1 MSEIIQPASTPAP
14 KSTNTMAILSLVAGI
29 AGLSFVPFLGS
40 IIAVILGP
48 IAKREIAAS
57 AGAQTGEGLATA
69 GTILGWVGIGV
80 TVLGAC
86 ITAVLV
92 LLPLLLGLGIW
103 SVETSSTSLLALA
116 AFV

>member
-1 MSEIIQPASTPAP
+1 MSEIIQPAETQAP

-29 AGLSFVPFLGS
+29 AGLSVVPFLGS
-40 IIAVILGP
+40 VVAVILGP
-48 IAKREIAAS
+48 VAKREIAAS
-57 AGAQTGEGLATA
+57 AGMQTGEGLATA
-69 GTILGWVGIGV
+69 GTILGWVGIGL
-80 TVLGAC
+80 TLLGVC

-103 SVETSSTSLLALA
+103 SSEISSTSLLALA

>member
-1 MSEIIQPASTPAP
+1 MSELTPPAATPAP
-14 KSTNTMAILSLVAGI
+14 KSTNTMAILSLIAGI
-29 AGLSFVPFLGS
+29 AGLSIIPFLGS
-40 IIAVILGP
+40 VVAVILGP

-69 GTILGWVGIGV
+69 GTILGWVGIGL
-80 TVLGAC
+80 TILGVC

-103 SVETSSTSLLALA
+103 GAESTSTSLLALA
-116 AFV
+116 AFA